1 MARGQEEQGHGY
13 TTISPGFTAFSD
25 PYACMQRASPNEPS
39 PQSLQQYT
47 LTKKMVRPKYP
58 VQVLIVCAQ
67 PVSQVCCVLLG
78 GAAHRNGV
86 CCILHVIL
94 LRCMYPT

>member
-25 PYACMQRASPNEPS
+25 PYACMQSASPNEPS

-47 LTKKMVRPKYP
+47 LTKKMLT
-58 VQVLIVCAQ
+58 QVSSTSSNVHSPSPRFA
-67 PVSQVCCVLLG
+67 VL
-78 GAAHRNGV
+78 
-86 CCILHVIL
+86 C
-94 LRCMYPT
+94 